1 MGKRLILIIAAAIIL
16 LGGVLFLIEPRGTTA
31 QSLDQAYA
39 SPVNGGCYIAAPNVC
54 KIHVDPFT
62 MVFESGSGKQ
72 LSGIRLVANGSIIY
86 DFKTD
91 VSNPPITGSY
101 TPSLV
106 AQDFAATCGEVYTVN
121 LQVKTQDF
129 VNYLNAGAIID
140 VTCPSAMP

>member
-1 MGKRLILIIAAAIIL
+1 MGKRLILVMAAIIL
-16 LGGVLFLIEPRGTTA
+16 LGGVLFLIKPRGTTA

-62 MVFESGSGKQ
+62 MIFDAGSGKQ
-72 LSGIRLVANGSIIY
+72 LAGIRLVANGSIIY

-91 VSNPPITGSY
+91 VSNPPGAGSY

-106 AQDFAATCGEVYTVN
+106 AQDFAAACGEVYSIY
-121 LQVKTQDF
+121 LQVKTQDNL
-129 VNYLNAGAIID
+129 NYLNSGAIFD
-140 VTCPSAMP
+140 VTCPSAVP